1 MKRVRIQSAHGILI
15 PGGANSPRRAMWRS
29 RHQTLAYLA
38 AALVLYGL
46 LCNTRNL
53 LRDAAIIPDVPR
65 EPTLVYEESSGT
77 VLAVATHEDCPE
89 YGHYASR
96 RHEPTTRGR
105 YDLPYQ
111 RPARACRKVVVPE
124 VEEVIQEMNR
134 TIKDP
139 DLFRLFENC
148 FPNTLDTSVTWTGV
162 SSTNANEEVSPP
174 RSWPRDR
181 PTDRS
186 IDPSSSSLLMLTR
199 RDSSPSSPLATSTPC
214 GCATR
219 RTSSRAT

>member
-29 RHQTLAYLA
+29 RQQTLAYLA

-46 LCNTRNL
+46 LCTTRNL
-53 LRDAAIIPDVPR
+53 LRDAALLPEVPGL
-65 EPTLVYEESSGT
+65 EPSSAFVYEEASGT
-77 VLAVATHEDCPE
+77 VLAVATSEDCPE

-96 RHEPTTRGR
+96 RHEPSTGGR
-105 YDLPYQ
+105 YNLPFQ
-111 RPARACRKVVVPE
+111 RPAPACRKVVIPE
-124 VEEVIQEMNR
+124 VEEVIRDMNR

-162 SSTNANEEVSPP
+162 SSTNVNEEVICCPSVMHV
-174 RSWPRDR
+174 
-181 PTDRS
+181 
-186 IDPSSSSLLMLTR
+186 IDSLY
-199 RDSSPSSPLATSTPC
+199 
-214 GCATR
+214 
-219 RTSSRAT
+219 

>member
-29 RHQTLAYLA
+29 RQQTLAYLA

-46 LCNTRNL
+46 LCTTRNL
-53 LRDAAIIPDVPR
+53 LRDAALP
-65 EPTLVYEESSGT
+65 ESSSSAFVYEEPSASSTSSGD
-77 VLAVATHEDCPE
+77 LDDDDAAAAAVVVSSQENCPE
-89 YGHYASR
+89 YGFYSTQ

-111 RPARACRKVVVPE
+111 RPAKGCRKVVIPE
-124 VEEVIQEMNR
+124 VEEVIRDMNR

-148 FPNTLDTSVTWTGV
+148 FPNTVDTSVTWTGV
-162 SSTNANEEVSPP
+162 SSSNANEEVSN
-174 RSWPRDR
+174 
-181 PTDRS
+181 
-186 IDPSSSSLLMLTR
+186 
-199 RDSSPSSPLATSTPC
+199 
-214 GCATR
+214 
-219 RTSSRAT
+219 